1 VSTITRESLEAL
13 EVAVD
18 MVDLIGAR
26 TPLRRSGARYVG
38 RCPFHDE
45 RTPSFS
51 VDPVKKVYY
60 CFGCQ
65 RGGDHI
71 AFVRETENLD
81 FAAAVETLADRY
93 GVRLE
98 YEQSSPADER
108 RRAERGRLLR
118 LLDDAAG
125 FYSRYLWESAEAA
138 PARDYL
144 EERGITEAT
153 AGDYRLGF
161 SPSAWDR
168 VCAAALAK
176 GFTAAELGQAGLS
189 GRGRRG
195 PVDRFRGRLM
205 VPLADVRGRV
215 RGFGARQM
223 PGGEPPKYLNSPE
236 GPLFHKNEVLYGLDR
251 ARSAIAAAGHAIV
264 VEGYTDVLA
273 LHQAGTANAVAS
285 MGTALTEG
293 QVTELKRVCSTVFL
307 AFDSDAAGEEAS
319 LRGMALAEAKELS
332 VRVVAL
338 PKGRD
343 PADVVLADP
352 AAFARSL
359 ESAAG
364 VLTFRVGRALAIG
377 GTRDEMYARASG
389 IIAAAAP
396 SVERDE
402 QVRLVADRLRL
413 TDDLTARLTA
423 ARPPATAAAP
433 RAGQGPA
440 RLRRSPWEQDGRLF
454 LGMALALP
462 ERGRELLAEM
472 DVAYFPDEPL
482 REAAGHIRRL
492 LSGEGESED
501 AEGWAPRMAELNAVA
516 AREAPSESALEE
528 LYWKL
533 HLHRTEDELKTLGQ
547 NADLELSQ
555 QQELQRLEE
564 LRLRLLAT
572 LESVRAHA
580 PDR

>member
-1 VSTITRESLEAL
+1 MSTITRESLEAL

-138 PARDYL
+138 PARDVP
-144 EERGITEAT
+144 RG
-153 AGDYRLGF
+153 AGDHRGDRQRPPARLL
-161 SPSAWDR
+161 A
-168 VCAAALAK
+168 VCLGPGVRRGSRQGLHRRRARPGGAL
-176 GFTAAELGQAGLS
+176 

-205 VPLADVRGRV
+205 FPLADVRGRV

-223 PGGEPPKYLNSPE
+223 PGGEPPKYLNSPD

-285 MGTALTEG
+285 MGTALTDG

-423 ARPPATAAAP
+423 ARPPAPAAAP
-433 RAGQGPA
+433 QGGAGARPTPPVAVGAGRPPVSRYGVGVARAWAGAVGGDGCGI
-440 RLRRSPWEQDGRLF
+440 LSRRAAAGSGRAHTSASVRR
-454 LGMALALP
+454 GGI
-462 ERGRELLAEM
+462 RGR
-472 DVAYFPDEPL
+472 
-482 REAAGHIRRL
+482 G
-492 LSGEGESED
+492 
-501 AEGWAPRMAELNAVA
+501 
-516 AREAPSESALEE
+516 
-528 LYWKL
+528 
-533 HLHRTEDELKTLGQ
+533 TLG
-547 NADLELSQ
+547 
-555 QQELQRLEE
+555 
-564 LRLRLLAT
+564 
-572 LESVRAHA
+572 A
-580 PDR
+580 PHG

>member
-1 VSTITRESLEAL
+1 MSTITRESLEAL
-13 EVAVD
+13 EAAVD
-18 MVDLIGAR
+18 MVDLVGGR

-71 AFVRETENLD
+71 KFVRETENLD
-81 FAAAVETLADRY
+81 FAAAVESLADRY

-98 YEQSSPADER
+98 YEQSSPEDDR
-108 RRAERGRLLR
+108 RRAERARLFR
-118 LLDDAAG
+118 LLDDAAE
-125 FYSRYLWESAEAA
+125 FYSRYLWESTEAD
-138 PARDYL
+138 PARAYL
-144 EERGITEAT
+144 AERGIADET
-153 AGDYRLGF
+153 ARDFRLGF
-161 SPSAWDR
+161 APSAWDR

-205 VPLADVRGRV
+205 FPLMDVRGRV

-236 GPLFHKNEVLYGLDR
+236 GTLFKKADMVYGLDR
-251 ARSAIAAAGHAIV
+251 ARNAIASEGRAIV

-273 LHQAGTANAVAS
+273 LHQAGIANTVAS
-285 MGTALTEG
+285 MGTALTEA
-293 QVTELKRVCSTVFL
+293 QVTELRRVCSSVSL
-307 AFDSDAAGEEAS
+307 AFDADAAGESAS
-319 LRGMALAEAKELS
+319 LRGMAIAEAKGLT
-332 VRVVAL
+332 VRIVAL
-338 PKGRD
+338 PPGQD
-343 PADVVLADP
+343 PADVVLADRD
-352 AAFARSL
+352 AFVRSL
-359 ESAAG
+359 ETAAG
-364 VLTFRVGRALAIG
+364 VLTFRIGRALAAG
-377 GTRDEMYARASG
+377 GTRDELYARSG
-389 IIAAAAP
+389 TILAGAPP

-402 QVRLVADRLRL
+402 QVRVVADRLRL
-413 TDDLTARLTA
+413 TDDLTARLAA
-423 ARPPATAAAP
+423 ARPAAP
-433 RAGQGPA
+433 GASPA
-440 RLRRSPWEQDGRLF
+440 PVRLRLSPRERDERLF
-454 LGMALALP
+454 LGMVLALP
-462 ERGRELLAEM
+462 DRGRELLSEL
-472 DVAYFPDEPL
+472 DVAYFSDEPL
-482 REAAGHIRRL
+482 REAAGHMRRI
-492 LSGEGESED
+492 LSGEGDTED
-501 AEGWAPRMAELNAVA
+501 AERWAPVMAELNAVA

-533 HLHRTEDELKTLGQ
+533 HLYRTEDELKTLRQ
-547 NADLELSQ
+547 NADLELSR